1 LKFVKKFGLKSHA
14 PKYEFKSLKK
24 NWHTEQKMY
33 ETPNQ
38 ITILEPQS
46 LQIEE

>member
-1 LKFVKKFGLKSHA
+1 MNLNLEKSWDT
-14 PKYEFKSLKK
+14 K
-24 NWHTEQKMY
+24 QKVY

-46 LQIEE
+46 LQI

>member
-1 LKFVKKFGLKSHA
+1 MRQNMNSNL
-14 PKYEFKSLKK
+14 EK
-24 NWHTEQKMY
+24 NWDTKQKVY

-46 LQIEE
+46 LQIEERPTRHFFN